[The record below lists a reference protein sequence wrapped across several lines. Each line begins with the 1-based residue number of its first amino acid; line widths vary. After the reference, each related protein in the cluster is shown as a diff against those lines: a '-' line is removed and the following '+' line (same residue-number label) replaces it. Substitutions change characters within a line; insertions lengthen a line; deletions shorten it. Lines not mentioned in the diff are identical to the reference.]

1 MSEKHMDVD
10 KSGSDEEVV
19 EGGGKV
25 TSERVLVLCTRG
37 TAARYR
43 HLMLDLVQLLPH
55 CKKESKLDVKR
66 DFRIVADI
74 AEIKSCTSAVLFE
87 CRKFKDLYVWMSK
100 TPNGPSIKFAAQNS
114 KRTLLLYLLKVL
126 LCSSHD
132 VGVETE
138 WQSFEGLQAGAVI

>member
-1 MSEKHMDVD
+1 MGKLRRLAIGRHKTPNKANKRTQMDPEDAMDVED
-10 KSGSDEEVV
+10 TTEPSPVDDRTKETEQR
-19 EGGGKV
+19 K
-25 TSERVLVLCTRG
+25 ERVLVLCTRG

-87 CRKFKDLYVWMSK
+87 CRKFKDLYIWMSK

-114 KRTLLLYLLKVL
+114 LHSLR
-126 LCSSHD
+126 
-132 VGVETE
+132 GP
-138 WQSFEGLQAGAVI
+138 I